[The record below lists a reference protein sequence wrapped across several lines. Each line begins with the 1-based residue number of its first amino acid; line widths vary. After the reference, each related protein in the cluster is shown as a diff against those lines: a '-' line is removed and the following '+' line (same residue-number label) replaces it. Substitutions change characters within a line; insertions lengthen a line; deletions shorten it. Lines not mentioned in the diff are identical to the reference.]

1 MTDSLPKHAGVSFDI
16 TAKRWRAY
24 HLKGGRK
31 YFSTFEEAVA
41 QREAWEAEFGTT
53 KRGGARPGAG
63 GSKPG
68 ERRGAAGNPDLYV
81 KVQPG
86 TGVRLHIK
94 GLWRAS
100 WGGGKNRKVKF
111 FKTEE
116 EARTQRLQWES
127 EYLSK
132 S

>member
-1 MTDSLPKHAGVSFDI
+1 MTDSLPKRLGVSLHKASQRW
-16 TAKRWRAY
+16 TATHPRV
-24 HLKGGRK
+24 GTK

-41 QREAWEAEFGTT
+41 QRETWEAEFGTT

-116 EARTQRLQWES
+116 EARTQRLQWET
-127 EYLSK
+127 EYLAK